1 MNEIYIALPFIQFA
15 ISAFLAV
22 LVLMSNPTDRL
33 NRLFTLFLVMMAA
46 WGITIFAMRDAF
58 PDAATA
64 YTREKWALAVIP
76 FSSIFFLHFVLRY
89 TRSKHGSLALYA
101 FYSIGV
107 ASAILSLGGY
117 TATGM
122 VEKFYG
128 FAPELGWAFPLVLMA
143 SYPAVLWSL
152 VLLHR
157 ASKNEQSTQRR
168 KQMLLLKLGVMA
180 SVAGATTDFFPSLGL
195 NTYPLGVVG
204 NIFFIVLATYGVT
217 RYKMM
222 NLRLMLRRG
231 MAYSAVSSFLF
242 GVYGLC
248 IGIVLLVTRDLSPI
262 ASVLFGAGTV
272 LIVGV
277 TVQPVM
283 QRVQAVVDKAFYRER
298 HDRISALARLNDLT
312 KDITDFPTVAE
323 GIVTTVREAAQ
334 VDWVA
339 VLLPS
344 HDGKAFI
351 SVADTREAS
360 PHFELS
366 ATGSAISKMKR
377 FGEML
382 TFDPTIGDSA
392 SDAENVVTD
401 DDREMALF
409 EQLDVRMIVP
419 MIAAGNLAGL
429 LTGGRKL
436 VGSGFLDE
444 DVEFVKTAAG
454 QAAVAARNA
463 SLYAAARKEVS
474 ERSALAELGRVV
486 SSTLDLETVFER
498 CAEQVR
504 MLLPADRIAIALA
517 DDEGQ
522 RFEYTYVSGIPV
534 PGWDRGATDAI
545 ASSPLQPVFE
555 YHSGITLGMT
565 DDPESGPL
573 HGMREASVDVGL
585 NSLMAVP
592 FIARGRVIGALV
604 LESRRARA
612 YLGEELALAERVAGQ
627 IVNAI
632 NNSRQFVQAME
643 LAVANEAKIKL
654 DAENLELQRLNEAK
668 IEFLSTVSHELR
680 TPLTSMLAFASLLK
694 RNKEGNLT
702 EKNVR
707 HLDIID
713 KNGRRLNALIQDL
726 LDVSR
731 MDMGKLFLEPSHFD
745 IVECVN
751 ELAESFAP
759 IYDKKSQTLH
769 LHTSDDEALIYADKN
784 RIMQVLT
791 NLLSNASKYS
801 PESKNVWLSV
811 AKVGDHLEF
820 EVKDEGFGISEE
832 DQKQMFTSFFR
843 VDSEE
848 TRSVEGTGLG
858 LVIAKGIVEIHGGQ
872 MKMESKIGIGTV
884 FRFEI
889 HDLDSDS
896 PAGQAET
903 DSLNEIA
910 A

>member
-168 KQMLLLKLGVMA
+168 QQMLLLKLGVMA

-668 IEFLSTVSHELR
+668 IKFLSTVSHELR

>member
-1 MNEIYIALPFIQFA
+1 MNEIYITLPFIQFA

-152 VLLHR
+152 VLLQR

-168 KQMLLLKLGVMA
+168 RQMLLLKLGVMA

-392 SDAENVVTD
+392 SDTENVVTD

-419 MIAAGNLAGL
+419 MVAAGNLAGL

-498 CAEQVR
+498 CAKQVR
-504 MLLPADRIAIALA
+504 TLLPADRIAIALA

-522 RFEYTYVSGIPV
+522 TFEYTYVSGIPV

-573 HGMREASVDVGL
+573 HRMREASVDVGL

-592 FIARGRVIGALV
+592 FIARGRVVGALV

-643 LAVANEAKIKL
+643 LAAANEAKIKL

-668 IEFLSTVSHELR
+668 IKFLSTVSHELR

-731 MDMGKLFLEPSHFD
+731 MDMGKLLLEPSHFD

-769 LHTSDDEALIYADKN
+769 LQTSDDEALIYADKN

-811 AKVGDHLEF
+811 AKVGAHVEF

-832 DQKQMFTSFFR
+832 DQKQMFTAFFR

-903 DSLNEIA
+903 DSPNEIA

>member
-726 LDVSR
+726 LDVSH
-731 MDMGKLFLEPSHFD
+731 MDMGKLLLEPSHFD

>member
-168 KQMLLLKLGVMA
+168 QQMLLLKLGVMA

-726 LDVSR
+726 LDVSH
-731 MDMGKLFLEPSHFD
+731 MDMGKLLLEPSHFD

>member
-1 MNEIYIALPFIQFA
+1 MNEIYITLPFIQFA

-152 VLLHR
+152 VLLQR

-168 KQMLLLKLGVMA
+168 RQMLLLKLGVMA

-392 SDAENVVTD
+392 SDTENVVTD

-504 MLLPADRIAIALA
+504 TLLPADRIAIALA

-522 RFEYTYVSGIPV
+522 TFEYTYVSGIPV

-573 HGMREASVDVGL
+573 HRMREASVDVGL

-592 FIARGRVIGALV
+592 FIARGRVVGALV

-643 LAVANEAKIKL
+643 LAAANEAKIKL

-668 IEFLSTVSHELR
+668 IKFLSTVSHELR

-731 MDMGKLFLEPSHFD
+731 MDMGKLLLEPSHFD

-832 DQKQMFTSFFR
+832 DQKQMFTAFFR

>member
-1 MNEIYIALPFIQFA
+1 MNAIYIALPFVQFA

-22 LVLMSNPTDRL
+22 LVLFSNPTDRL
-33 NRLFTLFLVMMAA
+33 NRVFTLFLVAMAA

-64 YTREKWALAVIP
+64 FTREKWALAVIP

-89 TRSKHGSLALYA
+89 TRSKRGNLPLYA
-101 FYSIGV
+101 FYAIGI

-117 TATGM
+117 TATGV

-143 SYPAVLWSL
+143 SYPAVLWSPIH
-152 VLLHR
+152 LHR
-157 ASKNEQSTQRR
+157 AARTETSAQRR
-168 KQMLLLKLGVMA
+168 QQISLLKLGVMA

-204 NIFFIVLATYGVT
+204 NIIFIVLATYGVT

-248 IGIVLLVTRDLSPI
+248 IGIVLLVTRDLS
-262 ASVLFGAGTV
+262 SVAALLFGGGAV

-277 TVQPVM
+277 IVQPVM

-298 HDRISALARLNDLT
+298 HDRISALARLNELT
-312 KDITDFPTVAE
+312 RDITDFPTVAE

-334 VDWVA
+334 LDWVA

-344 HDGKAFI
+344 HDGKSFI
-351 SVADTREAS
+351 SVADTRGVS

-366 ATGSAISKMKR
+366 ASGSAISKMKR
-377 FGEML
+377 FGKML
-382 TFDPTIGDSA
+382 TFDPTVGDPTA
-392 SDAENVVTD
+392 GDQNTATD
-401 DDREMALF
+401 DDSEMALF
-409 EQLDVRMIVP
+409 EQLDVRMIVS
-419 MIAAGNLAGL
+419 MMAAGDLAGL

-436 VGSGFLDE
+436 VGSGFLAE
-444 DVEFVKTAAG
+444 DIEFVKAAAG

-463 SLYAAARKEVS
+463 SLYAAARKEAS
-474 ERSALAELGRVV
+474 ERSALAELGLVV
-486 SSTLDLETVFER
+486 SSTLDLETVLER

-504 MLLPADRIAIALA
+504 TLLPTDRIAMALA

-522 RFEYTYVSGIPV
+522 TFEYTYVSGVHV
-534 PGWDRGATDAI
+534 PGWDRGTTDSI

-555 YHSGITLGMT
+555 YHTGITLGT
-565 DDPESGPL
+565 ADDPDHGPL
-573 HGMREASVDVGL
+573 HSMREASVNAGL
-585 NSLMAVP
+585 NSFVAVP

-604 LESRRARA
+604 LEAKRSHA
-612 YLGEELALAERVAGQ
+612 YRVDELALAERVGGQ

-643 LAVANEAKIKL
+643 LAEANEAKLKL

-668 IEFLSTVSHELR
+668 IQFLSTVSHELR
-680 TPLTSMLAFASLLK
+680 TPLTSMLAFTGLLK
-694 RNKEGNLT
+694 RNKDDNLT
-702 EKNVR
+702 EKNLR

-713 KNGRRLNALIQDL
+713 NNGRRLNVLIQDL

-731 MDMGKLFLEPSHFD
+731 MDMGNLQLEPSEFD
-745 IVECVN
+745 MVECVT
-751 ELAESFAP
+751 EVAESFAP
-759 IYDKKSQTLH
+759 IYDQKSQTLH
-769 LHTSDDEALIYADKN
+769 LDTPSGEAPIFADKN
-784 RIMQVLT
+784 RIMQVIT

-801 PESKNVWLSV
+801 PESRNVWLSLV
-811 AKVGDHLEF
+811 KVDDHLEF
-820 EVKDEGFGISEE
+820 EVREEGFGISEE
-832 DQKQMFTSFFR
+832 DQKQMFNAFFR

-848 TRSVEGTGLG
+848 TGSIEGTGLG

-872 MKMESKIGIGTV
+872 MAMESEAGVGTT

-889 HDLDSDS
+889 HNLDAKS
-896 PAGQAET
+896 PGGDEIPA
-903 DSLNEIA
+903 DPDEIA